1 MQTIKQIKRDL
12 KYFTSFKNI
21 DILIQDYIIKD
32 KLKDKKEAY
41 NNYKDL
47 IYKILKE
54 NNPSKKNTL
63 TSAFFIFTCKN
74 RRSNLC
80 FKTS

>member
-12 KYFTSFKNI
+12 KDCTSFKDI

-32 KLKDKKEAY
+32 KSKDKKEAY

-47 IYKILKE
+47 IYKIIKE
-54 NNPSKKNTL
+54 K
-63 TSAFFIFTCKN
+63 
-74 RRSNLC
+74 
-80 FKTS
+80 

>member
-1 MQTIKQIKRDL
+1 MQTQDKIKRDL
-12 KYFTSFKNI
+12 KDCTSFKDI

-54 NNPSKKNTL
+54 NNPSNKSTL

>member
-12 KYFTSFKNI
+12 KVCTSFKDI
-21 DILIQDYIIKD
+21 DILIQDYIKED
-32 KLKDKKEAY
+32 KAKDKKEAY

-54 NNPSKKNTL
+54 NNPSNKSTL

-74 RRSNLC
+74 ISSNLR